1 MKEDPVNPSIAQAT
15 AEDIQ
20 AITQTCRDYTEG
32 WFTAD
37 EGRMRRALHSHLVKR
52 TIWHDL
58 QKDTWQ
64 PGRILDAEMMAGYT
78 RDGGG
83 SALPESK
90 KAFEIVIL
98 DVFRHIATV
107 RVISHLYMD
116 YLHLVKIK
124 DRWLII
130 NCLYEVRVG
139 EQTTS

>member
-1 MKEDPVNPSIAQAT
+1 MSEVSVNPSLAQAP

-20 AITQTCRDYTEG
+20 AITEASRDYTEG

-37 EGRMRRALHSHLVKR
+37 EQRMRQALHPQLVKR

-64 PGRILDAEMMAGYT
+64 PSNLLDAEMMVGYT

-83 SALPESK
+83 SALPEAE
-90 KAFEIVIL
+90 KAFEIIIL
-98 DVFRHIATV
+98 DVFRDIATV
-107 RVISHLYMD
+107 KVSSHPYMD
-116 YLHLVKIK
+116 YLHLIKIN

-139 EQTTS
+139 EQTTP